1 MGEKRKQSSNFIVSG
16 GLVSAFSIV
25 ILLLMYIRQIPL
37 TNFILDE
44 GNGIY
49 ACVYE
54 LFMVFVLIGSYSLPL
69 AISKMVAVRINRG
82 QYKNAGRV
90 IKTGM
95 LAAIIFGIAVTLL
108 TMVLSGFLT
117 KTIMLVDFAKFAFM
131 CLIPAL
137 TFVMMSS
144 VLQGYFQGQGTM
156 MPTCTSKLI
165 GQMIQ
170 FVMCLIFASGMADY
184 GKKAGV
190 VLNEN
195 SYQSAFG
202 VSGAAIGILLGE
214 IFTFVFLIL
223 LYCVYSKKVKKQS
236 LLDNT
241 KNLENMGS
249 LLRVLIV
256 AVLPFLVN
264 TLVMR
269 LNLLIN
275 QRIFNGYMVG
285 KGQSQTML
293 TEFGI
298 YYGKYH
304 ILMQIPLVFLLILAL
319 NFRTVY
325 AKLAARGNS
334 AQLSRAFRD
343 GAMQTLVFGAIAS
356 LIFTFAGGM
365 IVEILY
371 KGDSVIA
378 SKMLRIGSFA
388 ILLYGMAFF
397 TSAALHAREK
407 MWANSIGIGI
417 ALVLQAIL
425 LKVLLV
431 TTDLGVQ
438 SLVVVNLVFPLLIIG
453 FNTLMLKK
461 YFE

>member
-1 MGEKRKQSSNFIVSG
+1 MGEKRKSSSNFIMSG
-16 GLVSAFSIV
+16 GLVSAFSI
-25 ILLLMYIRQIPL
+25 ITFLLLYMRQIPL
-37 TNFILDE
+37 TSFILDE

-69 AISKMVAVRINRG
+69 AISKMIAVRINRG

-95 LAAIIFGIAVTLL
+95 LLSFVFGLVVILL

-117 KTIMLVDFAKFAFM
+117 KTIMLVDFAKFALM
-131 CLIPAL
+131 CLIPAII
-137 TFVMMSS
+137 FVMMSS

-165 GQMIQ
+165 GQVIQ
-170 FVMCLIFASGMADY
+170 FVMCLIFASGMAAY

-190 VLNEN
+190 VLNEA

-202 VSGAAIGILLGE
+202 VSGIAIGILIGE
-214 IFTFVFLIL
+214 IITFIFLLL
-223 LYCVYSKKVKKQS
+223 LYFVYSKKVKKQT

-241 KNLENMGS
+241 KNLENIGS
-249 LLRVLIV
+249 LLRILIL
-256 AVLPFLVN
+256 AELPFLIN
-264 TLVMR
+264 TLAMR
-269 LNLLIN
+269 LNLLLN

-285 KGQSQTML
+285 KGQSQNML

-304 ILMQIPLVFLLILAL
+304 LLMQIPLVFLLILAL
-319 NFRTVY
+319 NFRAVY
-325 AKLAARGNS
+325 AKLVARGNS
-334 AQLSRAFRD
+334 AQLRRAFRD
-343 GAMQTLVFGAIAS
+343 GAMQTVVFGAIAS

-365 IVEILY
+365 LVEFLY
-371 KGDSVIA
+371 KGDSIIA
-378 SKMLRIGSFA
+378 TKMLRIGSFA
-388 ILLYGMAFF
+388 ILLYGLAFF

-431 TTDLGVQ
+431 TTSLGVQ